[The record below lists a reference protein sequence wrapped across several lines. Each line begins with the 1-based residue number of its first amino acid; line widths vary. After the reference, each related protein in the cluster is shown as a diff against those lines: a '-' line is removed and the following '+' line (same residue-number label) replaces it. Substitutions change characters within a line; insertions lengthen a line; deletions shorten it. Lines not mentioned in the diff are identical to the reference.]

1 MEFIKGASSKFI
13 RFGVDDRRALSK
25 TQVFCCSFHAAFNG
39 IITVDEGFRGYFDAK
54 FLAGSEEGFGTDSC
68 CDVRRFPR
76 KKCGLSI
83 AFVIKKT
90 GCLTADGLVIN
101 TDGGGRADV
110 LLMRMTGDW
119 EGVFSRNST
128 SWSEDAPMIMAL

>member
-101 TDGGGRADV
+101 TDGGVQGGRSVDENDRG
-110 LLMRMTGDW
+110 LG
-119 EGVFSRNST
+119 GGISRNST